1 LISGSRRGVN
11 EVFGLLECYA
21 TYIGN
26 YYRGFATTY
35 RDNRQGVTD
44 SLSRN
49 VGKQLPIYAA

>member
-1 LISGSRRGVN
+1 LISGFRRGVN

-21 TYIGN
+21 TYIGS

-35 RDNRQGVTD
+35 RDNHQGLTD

-49 VGKQLPIYAA
+49 VGK